1 MNNISGSAS
10 SSPSFKYSKVYEKG
24 KPKHGKDD
32 PFSFKHP
39 SMDCSKRA
47 KIFNPFDA
55 LKGFDEELSK
65 TEQSITDAYSED
77 YSDSVD
83 DGL

>member
-1 MNNISGSAS
+1 MNNVPSSAS
-10 SSPSFKYSKVYEKG
+10 LPSSFKYSKVYEKG
-24 KPKHGKDD
+24 KPKHDKDD

-65 TEQSITDAYSED
+65 SEQTVTDFYNNNTDILDD
-77 YSDSVD
+77 YP
-83 DGL
+83 